1 MKIRELI
8 FTFLLL
14 VIGIILIGII
24 MVLSEFDVLKFI
36 ELVQT
41 IPIYMFLF
49 WLFLGVLEYLLQVFR
64 FKVISESEKSFIEL
78 TLNYNLGHL
87 IAFIS
92 PSRAIGEGLRVL
104 VFKKYLNMSDSKAI
118 SSIAI
123 ERVFDLVVLCVA
135 LTGVLFIFSD
145 LLVPLFVFLVVLFM
159 LFFLR
164 SSRIHKFVLMF
175 IPIKSLKEL
184 ASNYFKETYTFTRD
198 NVKTSKVVVLSLFV
212 WIVDFF
218 RFWSILNFLGVN
230 VSFILVSGVGAFS
243 YFATIISI
251 FPGGL
256 AFFEGA
262 GTGSLTL
269 LGFDASLVLSAIFI
283 ERIFSYWMFI
293 VTGVIIYLS
302 KLYFERKENK

>member
-1 MKIRELI
+1 M
-8 FTFLLL
+8 
-14 VIGIILIGII
+14 
-24 MVLSEFDVLKFI
+24 
-36 ELVQT
+36 
-41 IPIYMFLF
+41 
-49 WLFLGVLEYLLQVFR
+49 
-64 FKVISESEKSFIEL
+64 
-78 TLNYNLGHL
+78 GHL
-87 IAFIS
+87 IAFIA
-92 PSRAIGEGLRVL
+92 PSRAIGEGLRIL
-104 VFKKYLNMSDSKAI
+104 VFKKYLKMSDSKSI

-123 ERVFDLVVLCVA
+123 ERVFDLVILCIA

-145 LLVPLFVFLVVLFM
+145 VLVPLFVFLVVIFM

-175 IPIKSLKEL
+175 IPFKSLREL

-198 NVKTSKVVVLSLFV
+198 NVKTSKVVIISFFV
-212 WIVDFF
+212 WIIDFF

-230 VSFILVSGVGAFS
+230 VSFVLVSGVGAFS
-243 YFATIISI
+243 YFATIVSI

-262 GTGSLTL
+262 GTGSFTL
-269 LGFDASLVLSAIFI
+269 LGFDSGLVLSAIFI

-293 VTGVIIYLS
+293 VTGVVIYFS

>member
-14 VIGIILIGII
+14 VIGITLIGII

-41 IPIYMFLF
+41 IPIYMLIF

-64 FKVISESEKSFIEL
+64 FKVISESEKSFFEL

-87 IAFIS
+87 IAFIA

-104 VFKKYLNMSDSKAI
+104 VFKRYLNMSDSKSI

-123 ERVFDLVVLCVA
+123 ERVFDLVVLCIA

-230 VSFILVSGVGAFS
+230 VSFILVSGIGAIS

-302 KLYFERKENK
+302 KLCFERKENK